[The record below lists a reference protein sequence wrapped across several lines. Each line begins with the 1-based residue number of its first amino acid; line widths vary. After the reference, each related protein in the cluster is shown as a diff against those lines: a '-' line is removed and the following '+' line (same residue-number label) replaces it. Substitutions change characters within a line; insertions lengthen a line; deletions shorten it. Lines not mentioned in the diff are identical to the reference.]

1 MVMMMV
7 VIMMVIVVM
16 MMVVI
21 MMLIVMMIIA
31 LIAMM
36 YKNCFRMLLFPVLTQ
51 SLYIVSLNLIEIFNQ
66 TERQSDNK

>member
-1 MVMMMV
+1 MVMMMI

-16 MMVVI
+16 MM
-21 MMLIVMMIIA
+21 

-36 YKNCFRMLLFPVLTQ
+36 MMLIAMLYKNCFHMLLFPVLTQ